1 MSMKV
6 SEILEQKG
14 RRVVTIRPDATIS
27 TAVHRM
33 ALERIG
39 ALVVSEDGASIAGIL
54 SERDVMRGLA
64 QDGGE
69 IMNADRRVADLMT
82 TGVRTCAPDDTV
94 KSVMAEMTR
103 RRFRHM
109 PVVEGGRLTG
119 LISIGDAVK
128 SRLDE
133 MELET
138 LVLREAYI
146 AGH

>member
-1 MSMKV
+1 MTMKV
-6 SEILEQKG
+6 REILEQKG
-14 RRVVTIRPDATIS
+14 RRVITIRPDATIS

-64 QDGGE
+64 QDGGA

-82 TGVRTCAPDDTV
+82 TGVRTCGPDDTI

-138 LVLREAYI
+138 VVLREAYI

>member
-1 MSMKV
+1 
-6 SEILEQKG
+6 
-14 RRVVTIRPDATIS
+14 
-27 TAVHRM
+27 
-33 ALERIG
+33 
-39 ALVVSEDGASIAGIL
+39 
-54 SERDVMRGLA
+54 MRGLA

-82 TGVRTCAPDDTV
+82 TGVRTCAPDDTI

-138 LVLREAYI
+138 RGPARGLHRGTLRQRFAPCPCNEPFPRSTAAI
-146 AGH
+146 ARRA